1 LLNEFNV
8 QNNLFNRFLLSLVF
22 FKSEKTESK
31 DEAFNRLKKL
41 VFSVKNRED
50 LVNAVKL
57 INHFN
62 NTYRIEENSPEFIY
76 FSKMVKLMRV
86 VIRRKELEDGN
97 ENDEGQRKCLEDIL
111 EI

>member
-1 LLNEFNV
+1 MLNEFNV

-22 FKSEKTESK
+22 FKSEKVETK
-31 DEAFNRLKKL
+31 DEAFKRLKKL
-41 VFSVKNRED
+41 VLSVNNRED

-62 NTYRIEENSPEFIY
+62 NTYKIEENSPEFIY
-76 FSKMVKLMRV
+76 FSKIVKLMRV
-86 VIRRKELEDGN
+86 IIRRKALESGD

-111 EI
+111 EV